1 MKTNLDLVAYA
12 KAQVGKPYWYG
23 TYGSV
28 ASKKYYEAKKKQYPR
43 YQKWSYTQDVEGV
56 KVHDCIGLIKG
67 ALWCDSPDDTTPT
80 YKKDQ
85 DMSASGMRRR
95 CKVKGDIK
103 TIPDV
108 PGLLVFSEGHI
119 GVYVGGGMV
128 VDARGHSKG
137 VVEKPLSNHKWE
149 EWGVCPLIEYDREI
163 VSKDAATE
171 QQQPQKEGQTV
182 NITFR
187 VLTKGSKN
195 KQVKALQHLLMA
207 NGCPLPR
214 YGADGS
220 YGNETVAAV
229 KKYQQKN
236 GLQIDGNAGRQ
247 TLTHIYGAQA
257 E

>member
-1 MKTNLDLVAYA
+1 MKTNIGMVEYA
-12 KAQVGKPYWYG
+12 LAQVGKPYWWG
-23 TYGSV
+23 TYGSG
-28 ASKKYYEAKKKQYPR
+28 ASKSYYNAKKKQYPN
-43 YQKWSYTQDVEGV
+43 YYKWIYDAALDGV

-67 ALWCDSPDDTTPT
+67 YLMCESPTDTKPK
-80 YKKDQ
+80 YNKDL

-137 VVEKPLSNHKWE
+137 VVHKPLSNHKWE
-149 EWGVCPLIEYDREI
+149 EWGVCPFFEYDRAV
-163 VSKDAATE
+163 VSNNSAAKE
-171 QQQPQKEGQTV
+171 ENSKGEGQKV
-182 NITFR
+182 NITVR
-187 VLTKGSKN
+187 VLTKGSTG

-207 NGCPLPR
+207 YGYKLPK

-220 YGNETVAAV
+220 FGNETLAAV
-229 KKYQQKN
+229 KQYQKDN
-236 GLQIDGNAGRQ
+236 GLTVDGSAGKQ
-247 TLTHIYGAQA
+247 TLTSLYGA
-257 E
+257 

>member
-1 MKTNLDLVAYA
+1 MKTNTGLVEYA
-12 KAQVGKPYWYG
+12 LAQVGKPYWYG
-23 TYGSV
+23 TYGSG
-28 ASKKYYEAKKKQYPR
+28 ASKKYYEAKKKQYPD
-43 YQKWSYTQDVEGV
+43 YYKWSYDAALEGV

-67 ALWCDSPDDTTPT
+67 YLWCDSPDDNTPT

-119 GVYVGGGMV
+119 GVYIGGGMV

-137 VVEKPLSNHKWE
+137 VVKKPLSNHKWA
-149 EWGVCPLIEYDREI
+149 EWGVCPLLEYDRE
-163 VSKDAATE
+163 VST
-171 QQQPQKEGQTV
+171 QQPQKEGQTV
-182 NITFR
+182 NISFK
-187 VLTKGSKN
+187 VLTKGSKG
-195 KQVKALQHLLMA
+195 KQVKALQYLLLA
-207 NGCPLPR
+207 NGCKLPK

-229 KKYQQKN
+229 KEYQKKY
-236 GLQIDGNAGRQ
+236 GLTIDGHAGQQ
-247 TLTHIYGAQA
+247 TLTHIYGAQDVGTN
-257 E
+257 

>member
-1 MKTNLDLVAYA
+1 MKTNTGLVEYA
-12 KAQVGKPYWYG
+12 LAQVGKPYWYG
-23 TYGSV
+23 TYGSA
-28 ASKKYYEAKKKQYPR
+28 ASKKYYEAKKKQYPS
-43 YQKWSYTQDVEGV
+43 YYKWSYTPDVEGV

-67 ALWCDSPDDTTPT
+67 YLWCDSPDDTTPK
-80 YKKDQ
+80 YNSKE

-95 CKVKGDIK
+95 CKVKGDIS

-119 GVYVGGGMV
+119 GVYIGGGYV

-137 VVEKPLSNHKWE
+137 VIKKPLSNHKWE
-149 EWGVCPLIEYDREI
+149 EWGVCPLLEYDRAV
-163 VSKDAATE
+163 VSNSTTTQE
-171 QQQPQKEGQTV
+171 QKPMEEGETV

-187 VLTKGSKN
+187 VLRKGSKN

-207 NGCPLPR
+207 NGCALPK

-229 KKYQQKN
+229 KQYQQKN
-236 GLQIDGNAGRQ
+236 GLEVDGSAGRQ
-247 TLTHIYGAQA
+247 TLTHIYGA
-257 E
+257 